1 MKLLKPSS
9 HEGAGSDSWEE
20 CMRGDGEEGVSD
32 TGGGGE
38 EGMKEEGGG
47 GVDGMNGMG
56 GGGSVWCGCEGGLG
70 IVGCTGRGAGRVPV
84 PVAIIPT
91 EGRVMEVRVAEV

>member
-1 MKLLKPSS
+1 MKLLNPSS

-20 CMRGDGEEGVSD
+20 GMKGDGEEGVSD

-38 EGMKEEGGG
+38 EGMKDEW
-47 GVDGMNGMG
+47 G
-56 GGGSVWCGCEGGLG
+56 GGGSVWSGCEGGLG

-84 PVAIIPT
+84 PGAIIPT

>member
-1 MKLLKPSS
+1 
-9 HEGAGSDSWEE
+9 
-20 CMRGDGEEGVSD
+20 
-32 TGGGGE
+32 
-38 EGMKEEGGG
+38 
-47 GVDGMNGMG
+47 MNGMG